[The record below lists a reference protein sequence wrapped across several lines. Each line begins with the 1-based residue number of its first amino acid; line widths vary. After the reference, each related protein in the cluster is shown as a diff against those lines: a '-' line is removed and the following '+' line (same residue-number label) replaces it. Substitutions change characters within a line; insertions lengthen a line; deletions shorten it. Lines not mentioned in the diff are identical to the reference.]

1 MVWMPLVISQD
12 ITPDPHAGQTGL
24 VSQLDKIRTEIT
36 NDPSNAW
43 ATELGYEPLYSAAPT
58 ARVAIIG
65 QAPGRAAQESGIAW
79 NDPSGVRLRDWLGV
93 TDEQFYDPAIVALLP
108 MDFYYPG
115 KGVSG
120 DLPPRADFAARWH
133 PQILAQLPDL
143 RLTVLIGAY
152 AQHYYLGQDAR
163 RTLTDTVAAFR
174 DYLPARI
181 PLVHPSPLNFR
192 WQKKNPWF
200 DTDVLPELKR
210 LTAAAIAFPLVQKPD
225 TSPT

>member
-1 MVWMPLVISQD
+1 MIWMPFVMSND
-12 ITPDPHAGQTGL
+12 ITPDHCEGQTEV
-24 VSQLDKIRTEIT
+24 VSSLDEIRTAIT
-36 NDPSNAW
+36 DDPSNAW
-43 ATELGYEPLYSAAPT
+43 ARKLGYAPLYSAAT
-58 ARVAIIG
+58 AARIAIIG

-93 TDEQFYDPAIVALLP
+93 SDEQFYDPAIVALLP

-152 AQHYYLGQDAR
+152 AQHHYLGPNAK
-163 RTLTDTVAAFR
+163 RTLTETVAAFR
-174 DYLPARI
+174 DYLPRRI

-200 DTDVLPELKR
+200 DTDVLPELKL
-210 LTAAAIAFPLVQKPD
+210 LTAAAIASALVQKPD